1 MTAAEMLVLEKRI
14 RDKHMEE
21 ARKELERELQKA
33 ASAIE
38 PRDRHGAKLTHRER
52 EMLANGK

>member
-52 EMLANGK
+52 KSIAR